1 MISRRSR
8 SSACPSRAVD
18 DDDDELEGFPG
29 ASGKEAAAAVPAGDA
44 PKEGGIDWDIGA
56 QSTPTEGGESPGGES
71 PGGPVSIDWNIG
83 DVVVERVGGGESIA
97 AVPIAAFRSR
107 PLLLS
112 RLGGPYAKGK

>member
-71 PGGPVSIDWNIG
+71 PGGPVSIDWDIG

-97 AVPIAAFRSR
+97 AVPRIASASSS
-107 PLLLS
+107 PDS
-112 RLGGPYAKGK
+112 AVYAKGK